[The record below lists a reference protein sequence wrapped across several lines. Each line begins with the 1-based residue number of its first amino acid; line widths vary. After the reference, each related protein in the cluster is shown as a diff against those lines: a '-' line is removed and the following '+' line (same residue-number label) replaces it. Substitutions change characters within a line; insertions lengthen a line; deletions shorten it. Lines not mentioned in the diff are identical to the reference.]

1 MLRNILISL
10 VIFLISSCSMPETK
24 IYSLYLPA
32 KESAVTKQS
41 DISVSIRMDSPK
53 YLEQSYIAYRIS
65 PYQLEISK
73 YAKWDSSPYK
83 MVKEAIKDSL
93 ISTGLFKEV
102 RVLNFAPDG
111 FYLLDVNLKKFERVD
126 IGNESFGELTID
138 VAFYSI
144 DGKELYHKSISKSV
158 KLEDK
163 HFLNLA
169 KALSNELSDT
179 IEEIKNNIVK
189 FL

>member
-10 VIFLISSCSMPETK
+10 VIIFISACSIPKTK

-32 KESAVTKQS
+32 KESTVIINS

-65 PYQLEISK
+65 PYQLEISR
-73 YAKWDSSPYK
+73 YAKWESSPYK
-83 MVKEAIKDSL
+83 IVKEAIKDSL

-102 RVLNFAPDG
+102 RALNFAPEG
-111 FYLLDVNLKKFERVD
+111 FYLLDVNLKRFERID
-126 IGNESFGELTID
+126 IGNESFGELTIN
-138 VAFYSI
+138 VVFYSA
-144 DGKELYHKSISKSV
+144 DGKELYRNSISKSV

-169 KALSNELSDT
+169 KALSNELSET
-179 IEEIKNNIVK
+179 IEEIKNNIIK